1 MKTSIKTAL
10 FLSLTVPLWFESGH
24 QIACAQSIETTPA
37 ALISTK
43 SASTMPIITKESADQ
58 AIQDI
63 RAIGFV
69 DTDGSKLKA
78 IAVHYNTDLQG
89 ADIDASTY
97 TIHDYGMTLSKND
110 LTQGTNPGIIT
121 KVYLND
127 KPEIASCSKSYGSYV
142 IIETNTDY
150 QGSCFPR
157 SYAITMAAD
166 VKQEKTLCLKDKI
179 ITPSIMGASNYTEQ
193 SYVGYDPNTGKNRA
207 PETYDYANAGTY
219 TIAGLEGYQLHTI
232 ENGTAFHATHC
243 FDEANGKYWDF
254 DLPYAIYVPKDY
266 NAHKRYGL
274 VLHIHDAGSMSS
286 DPMLTLTES
295 QAAANFA
302 SDKFQNEAKKRGL
315 DGVII
320 VCPAITEFY
329 DMDKDNP
336 HYSLR
341 MARDNWTLSCAAP
354 AIWELM
360 DYITANYSIDRNR
373 IYGSGQSMGG
383 MTIMAMAAQ
392 RDNYFAALLPMSCK
406 WGNNFNK
413 DYPFDGTVYYN
424 APADGNII
432 WKTDSDGHPANYSNW
447 FYMISDDNI
456 LYLNTANEN
465 IEYRLLYNDLQGVT
479 IPTAELVLDENTTP
493 EKRNKVIS
501 ELTRMPNKTGI
512 YEAVLSGNVSHMSAW
527 FYGHGTPAC
536 YTWLLSQTRK
546 TEMAR
551 PKLPLDR
558 PFVLADAQIH
568 TEDCIFSQ
576 DRQNPEKVS
585 YYPTGKHGAGTE
597 GYNSGLTA
605 LGSDETLAPGWK
617 PQP

>member
-1 MKTSIKTAL
+1 
-10 FLSLTVPLWFESGH
+10 
-24 QIACAQSIETTPA
+24 
-37 ALISTK
+37 
-43 SASTMPIITKESADQ
+43 
-58 AIQDI
+58 
-63 RAIGFV
+63 
-69 DTDGSKLKA
+69 
-78 IAVHYNTDLQG
+78 
-89 ADIDASTY
+89 
-97 TIHDYGMTLSKND
+97 MTLSKND

-127 KPEIASCSKSYGSYV
+127 KPEIASCSKSHGSYV

-166 VKQEKTLCLKDKI
+166 VKQEKPLCLKDKI

-193 SYVGYDPNTGKNRA
+193 SYVGYDPNTGKNRT

-302 SDKFQNEAKKRGL
+302 SNKFQNEAKKRGL

-360 DYITANYSIDRNR
+360 DYITANYYIDRNR

-568 TEDCIFSQ
+568 TEDRIFSQ

-585 YYPTGKHGAGTE
+585 YYPTGKHVAGTE

>member
-1 MKTSIKTAL
+1 
-10 FLSLTVPLWFESGH
+10 
-24 QIACAQSIETTPA
+24 
-37 ALISTK
+37 
-43 SASTMPIITKESADQ
+43 
-58 AIQDI
+58 
-63 RAIGFV
+63 
-69 DTDGSKLKA
+69 
-78 IAVHYNTDLQG
+78 
-89 ADIDASTY
+89 
-97 TIHDYGMTLSKND
+97 
-110 LTQGTNPGIIT
+110 
-121 KVYLND
+121 
-127 KPEIASCSKSYGSYV
+127 
-142 IIETNTDY
+142 
-150 QGSCFPR
+150 
-157 SYAITMAAD
+157 
-166 VKQEKTLCLKDKI
+166 
-179 ITPSIMGASNYTEQ
+179 
-193 SYVGYDPNTGKNRA
+193 
-207 PETYDYANAGTY
+207 
-219 TIAGLEGYQLHTI
+219 
-232 ENGTAFHATHC
+232 
-243 FDEANGKYWDF
+243 
-254 DLPYAIYVPKDY
+254 
-266 NAHKRYGL
+266 
-274 VLHIHDAGSMSS
+274 
-286 DPMLTLTES
+286 MLTLTES

-302 SDKFQNEAKKRGL
+302 SDQFQNEAKKRGL

-432 WKTDSDGHPANYSNW
+432 WKTDSDGHPANYNNW

-546 TEMAR
+546 R
-551 PKLPLDR
+551 K
-558 PFVLADAQIH
+558 
-568 TEDCIFSQ
+568 
-576 DRQNPEKVS
+576 
-585 YYPTGKHGAGTE
+585 
-597 GYNSGLTA
+597 
-605 LGSDETLAPGWK
+605 
-617 PQP
+617 